1 MNKRQLWLLII
12 KELNHCV
19 HNAHILSVINILLD
33 EMVKELLFGNEI
45 KIINFGTFYIK
56 RIKPKRIKSVASGNI
71 TTTKGTNAI
80 RFRLSHKLAR
90 ELEEGKDNV

>member
-19 HNAHILSVINILLD
+19 HNAHIFSIINILVEELI
-33 EMVKELLFGNEI
+33 KELLVGNEI

-56 RIKPKRIKSVASGNI
+56 TINPKKIKSVISGNI
-71 TTTKGTNAI
+71 MTTRKTKAL
-80 RFRLSHKLAR
+80 RFRLSSKLVKY
-90 ELEEGKDNV
+90 LSKQ